1 MFKNVFSGEDCLNC
15 LSTIKMSSKMFS
27 LKEYISN
34 KDANEYIPGINQ
46 DSHYINQDS
55 NENTLNFQM
64 VSKIRLHC
72 QVEM

>member
-1 MFKNVFSGEDCLNC
+1 MC
-15 LSTIKMSSKMFS
+15 SKMLS
-27 LKEYISN
+27 QKEYISN

-55 NENTLNFQM
+55 NENTLNFQI
-64 VSKIRLHC
+64 VSEIRLHC